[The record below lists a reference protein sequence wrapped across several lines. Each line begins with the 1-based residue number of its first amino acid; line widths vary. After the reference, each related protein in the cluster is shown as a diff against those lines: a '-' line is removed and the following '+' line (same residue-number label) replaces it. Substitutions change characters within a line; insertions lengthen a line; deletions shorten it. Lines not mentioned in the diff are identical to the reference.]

1 MEAIAAIAS
10 LAIAS
15 VAAFMAA
22 FVITSMAS
30 EDKVVAAGT
39 LEK

>member
-1 MEAIAAIAS
+1 VEAIA
-10 LAIAS
+10 AIAS

-22 FVITSMAS
+22 FVFVITSTAS